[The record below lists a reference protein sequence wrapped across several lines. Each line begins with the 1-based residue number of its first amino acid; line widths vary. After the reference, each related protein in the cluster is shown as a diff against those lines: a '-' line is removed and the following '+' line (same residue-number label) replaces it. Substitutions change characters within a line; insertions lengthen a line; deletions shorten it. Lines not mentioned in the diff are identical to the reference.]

1 MFQDERDILEAEIY
15 KLSPT
20 AQELMKKFFAELDEL
35 KKSLLKCNG
44 DLPHEIWRDICG
56 YEGLYKVSNFGR
68 VKSLHCGREKLL
80 KAGVS
85 NTGYANMSLTKTK
98 TKKNF
103 HVHALVAGAFLP
115 NPEGKR
121 ELNHID
127 GNKTNNRVENLEWIT
142 GSENTRHAIQNG
154 QLKIKK
160 GSQCRFAKLTDEQVR
175 YIRRVY
181 IPRHHEF
188 GQLALAR
195 RFNVSSSTIYE
206 IISGKYYAT
215 PEVEL
220 TRAAIRAK
228 V

>member
-15 KLSPT
+15 KLSPP
-20 AQELMKKFFAELDEL
+20 AQEVLKKFFAELDEL

-68 VKSLHCGREKLL
+68 VKSLHFGREKLL

-85 NTGYANMSLTKTK
+85 NTGYANVSLTKNK

-103 HVHALVAGAFLP
+103 HVHVLVAGAFLP

-121 ELNHID
+121 EVNHID
-127 GNKTNNRVENLEWIT
+127 GDKTNNRVENLEWVT

-160 GSQCRFAKLTDEQVR
+160 GSQCHFAKLTDEQVR
-175 YIRRVY
+175 YIRAHYVA
-181 IPRHHEF
+181 RHREF
-188 GQLALAR
+188 GANALAKK
-195 RFNVSSSTIYE
+195 FNVSPITIYDVISRRTFKD
-206 IISGKYYAT
+206 II
-215 PEVEL
+215 
-220 TRAAIRAK
+220 
-228 V
+228 

>member
-1 MFQDERDILEAEIY
+1 MFQGERDILQAELY

-20 AQELMKKFFAELDEL
+20 AQELMKKFFVELDEL

-44 DLPHEIWRDICG
+44 DLPHEIWRDIEA

-68 VKSLHCGREKLL
+68 VKSFHFGREKLL

-85 NTGYANMSLTKTK
+85 NTGYANVSLTKNK

-103 HVHALVAGAFLP
+103 HIHVLVARAFLP

-121 ELNHID
+121 EVNHID
-127 GNKTNNRVENLEWIT
+127 GDKTNNCVENLEWVT
-142 GSENTRHAIQNG
+142 GSENTRHAIQNR
-154 QLKIKK
+154 QLNIKK
-160 GSQCRFAKLTDEQVR
+160 GSQCYQAKLTDEQVR

-195 RFNVSSSTIYE
+195 RFNVSSSTIYG
-206 IISGKYYAT
+206 IISWRTYKD
-215 PEVEL
+215 
-220 TRAAIRAK
+220 IF
-228 V
+228 